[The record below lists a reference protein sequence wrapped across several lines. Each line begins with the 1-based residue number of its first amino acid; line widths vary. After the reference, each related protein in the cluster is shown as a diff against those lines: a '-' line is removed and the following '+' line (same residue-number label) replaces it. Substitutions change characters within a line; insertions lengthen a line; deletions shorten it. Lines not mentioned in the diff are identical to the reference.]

1 MNKSIH
7 KQVFKFLVCALL
19 VPQFLFG
26 YTNIIDDIKL
36 EVSNLADNPREAL
49 VSTVNPITSST
60 KSITVDQFLK
70 KGITPV
76 KVTISNNSKNS
87 IIISPESV
95 LKESLTADEAA
106 GMFHIDHI
114 ITQHLLAEA
123 CIAGIFSPI
132 PVLSGFAYWYGAKHY
147 ITTTNE
153 QLTVAFNQAFAEQ
166 DKKGKCIKLDK
177 KGNCVIKPGSSVTK
191 VVLLKEEDELSQFTF
206 QVFDEQKAII
216 SSFEVALEN

>member
-7 KQVFKFLVCALL
+7 KQVFRLLVSALL
-19 VPQFLFG
+19 IPQIVFA
-26 YTNIIDDIKL
+26 YTNTINNVTL
-36 EVSNLADNPREAL
+36 EVDNLADSPREAL

-60 KSITVDQFLK
+60 KSITVDQFLQ

-76 KVTISNNSKNS
+76 KVTISNNSKNA

-95 LKESLTADEAA
+95 LKEYITAHEAA

-132 PVLSGFAYWYGAKHY
+132 PVLSGIAYWYGAKHY
-147 ITTTNE
+147 INITNE
-153 QLTVAFNQAFAEQ
+153 QLTVAFNETFVEQ
-166 DKKGKCIKLDK
+166 DKKGKSLKLDK
-177 KGNCVIKPGSSVTK
+177 KGRCVIKPGATVTK
-191 VVLLKEEDELSQFTF
+191 VVLLKETSESVQFTF
-206 QVFDEQKAII
+206 QVFDEHQKTIA
-216 SSFEVALEN
+216 SFEVALEN